1 MARNEYLRFK
11 LSIVSGA
18 IGFEPFM
25 KEGFQGPLQ
34 MRLLLTV
41 LARKLL
47 ARLCSELQVMRA
59 TLVHH

>member
-1 MARNEYLRFK
+1 MARNVDMRFK
-11 LSIVSGA
+11 LSIVSDA

-25 KEGFQGPLQ
+25 KEGFQGPHQ

-41 LARKLL
+41 LARMLL
-47 ARLCSELQVMRA
+47 ARLCSELRVMKA